1 MNLLQSL
8 KVAAR
13 SLFRNRTRSL
23 LTMLGIIIGVAAV
36 IVTISI
42 GAGARVSV
50 QQSINGLG
58 SNLLIIVPG
67 SVTQGGARSGFG
79 GASTLTPADGLALAA
94 LPHVAAVSP
103 MVTSRAQVISNGNN
117 WQTMINGVSPSYTF
131 IRTWP
136 LASGTL
142 FSDTDIAA
150 SAKVAVLGQTVVNN
164 LFPSGGSPLGS
175 TVLIKNVPFTVIGVL
190 SARGQSASGQD
201 QDDIV
206 LVPFTAAMQRLTGQT
221 TVAQLMVSADTP
233 ENIALVQTE
242 VTTSLEQRHRILASQ
257 PDDFNVRNL
266 QDIANAASATATVM
280 EYLLAGVAGVSLLV
294 GGIGIMNIMLVS
306 VTERTREIGLR
317 IAVGARSMTILVQF
331 LIEALML
338 SAAGGLIGIAF
349 GAFASVAVAK
359 LSQWPLLIPPEAM
372 IIAFGVAA
380 VTGVFF
386 GYYPARKAAAMNPIE
401 ALRFE

>member
-1 MNLLQSL
+1 MNLLQSMQ
-8 KVAAR
+8 VAGR

-79 GASTLTPADGLALAA
+79 GASTLTPKDGLALAA

-103 MVTSRAQVISNGNN
+103 MVTARAQVISNGNN
-117 WQTMINGVSPSYTF
+117 WQTQINGVSPSYTF

-150 SAKVAVLGQTVVNN
+150 SAKVAVLGQTVASN
-164 LFPSGGSPLGS
+164 LFPSGGSPVGS
-175 TVLIKNVPFTVIGVL
+175 TILVKNVPFTVVGVL

-221 TVAQLMVSADTP
+221 TVGQLMVSADTP
-233 ENIALVQTE
+233 DDIALVQTE
-242 VTTSLEQRHRILASQ
+242 VTTLLEQRHRIVAGQS
-257 PDDFNVRNL
+257 DDFNVRNL
-266 QDIANAASATATVM
+266 QDIANTASATATVM

-317 IAVGARSMTILVQF
+317 IAVGARSVTILVQF

-372 IIAFGVAA
+372 VIAFGVAA
-380 VTGVFF
+380 ATGVFF

>member
-1 MNLLQSL
+1 MLQSL
-8 KVAAR
+8 QVASR
-13 SLFRNRTRSL
+13 SLLRNRTRSL

-50 QQSINGLG
+50 QQQIDGLG
-58 SNLLIIVPG
+58 SNLLIVVPG
-67 SVTQGGARSGFG
+67 SVTSGGARTGFG
-79 GASTLTPADGLALAA
+79 GASTLKPADGLALAA

-103 MVTSRAQVISNGNN
+103 MVTAREQVISNGNN
-117 WQTMINGVSPSYTF
+117 WQTTISGVSPSYTF

-136 LASGTL
+136 LSSGTL

-164 LFPSGGSPLGS
+164 LFPSGGTPVGS
-175 TVLIKNVPFTVIGVL
+175 TILIKNVPFTVVGVL
-190 SARGQSASGQD
+190 SPKGQSAAGQD
-201 QDDIV
+201 QDDTV
-206 LVPFTAAMQRLTGQT
+206 LVPFTAALQRLTGQT
-221 TVAQLMVSADTP
+221 TVSQLMVSADNP
-233 ENIALVQTE
+233 SDIALVQTE
-242 VTTSLEQRHRILASQ
+242 VTTQLEQSHHIVAGQ

-317 IAVGARSMTILVQF
+317 IAVGARSVTILVQF
-331 LIEALML
+331 LIEALLL

-349 GAFASVAVAK
+349 GALASLAVAK
-359 LSQWPLLIPPEAM
+359 VSQWPLLIPPEAM
-372 IIAFGVAA
+372 LVAFAVSA